1 MWCVARFRTMCTI
14 LKTWKTPMEECYFFA
29 KSNTL
34 PWVFFTFLKFLR
46 MVPNCAKH
54 HAVHSTHVKL
64 FKVFKN
70 FISQGTNF

>member
-1 MWCVARFRTMCTI
+1 MWCVARFSTMCTI
-14 LKTWKTPMEECYFFA
+14 LKTWKTPMEECYFFT

-34 PWVFFTFLKFLR
+34 PGVFFTFLRFLR
-46 MVPNCAKH
+46 MVPNRTKH

-70 FISQGTNF
+70 SISQGTNF